1 MAKKRK
7 QDLLRKYECSLC
19 KIEMIWTVWRR
30 HWAWWQ
36 IARDLI
42 YKPWICHS
50 FWHNCFGIFM
60 PRGSFTACM
69 SNLIKNARKHFHTSG
84 LMTNTLPISLE
95 YRSIHFLNTTGIRFL
110 NTIQWLRCHEMWKY
124 NANEKPRTTDTL
136 SLLHATVPCTGEYLR
151 WWIWWKNYNFSWGHC
166 QTWFYFCILQL
177 LAASESWA
185 LPIGA

>member
-30 HWAWWQ
+30 HWAWWE

-42 YKPWICHS
+42 YKPWTCHS
-50 FWHNCFGIFM
+50 LWHNSFGIFM

-69 SNLIKNARKHFHTSG
+69 SNLIRNANKHFRTSG
-84 LMTNTLPISLE
+84 LMTNTLPISLKVQGHSFPQHKGYSFPE
-95 YRSIHFLNTTGIRFL
+95 HNTMTSMPLNA
-110 NTIQWLRCHEMWKY
+110 KY

-136 SLLHATVPCTGEYLR
+136 SWLYATVPCTGEYLR
-151 WWIWWKNYNFSWGHC
+151 WWIWWKNYHFSLGRC
-166 QTWFYFCILQL
+166 QTWFYFCIL
-177 LAASESWA
+177 
-185 LPIGA
+185 